1 MGTSARKTHRF
12 VSAYHL
18 EIAPAAECDIQEAF
32 LWYADRSRLIA
43 DAFRS
48 EVFAAIDLLGISP
61 LGRAA
66 DTLGNR
72 RRVLHRF
79 PYSVVYE
86 VRENTVTILAVAH
99 HRRLPDYWV
108 AKPH

>member
-1 MGTSARKTHRF
+1 
-12 VSAYHL
+12 VSAHHV
-18 EIAPAAECDIQEAF
+18 EIAPAAECDIREAF
-32 LWYADRSRLIA
+32 LWYPNRNRLIA
-43 DAFRS
+43 DAFRT
-48 EVFAAIDLLGISP
+48 EVFDAIDRLGNSP
-61 LGRAA
+61 LGKAA

-86 VRENTVTILAVAH
+86 VTERTVTILAVAH
-99 HRRLPDYWV
+99 HRRLPNYWL